1 MPKCNHVAQ
10 TCSGSNA
17 SYLQIKCI
25 HCQEILYKNNILQVD
40 NALLQRHVRRME
52 DRQVY
57 GVRDERYLATELRDQ
72 MLANP
77 EPTEESLQLA
87 IALTNY
93 INKKEQT
100 TPGWMPAQN
109 PVPVHV
115 PKASINACAGRFRT
129 AQESSSSCARRA
141 RPDDPPLPV
150 DAPPPPILPIPPGL
164 GISPEVWLEL
174 DSETRKAVVADNY
187 CQEQMN
193 VDPPP
198 VRHVPVAPPLPPPS
212 EPIPAHVPTAPPQP
226 PPASTNQALYGMNQ
240 TPKDYLMEIAKNLP
254 EDQAKDILAQ
264 IQRQTSQNQTEEEE
278 EAEEAEPHVIHQQ
291 RRCRQQ

>member
-1 MPKCNHVAQ
+1 MPKCLHEAQ

-141 RPDDPPLPV
+141 SPDDPKLPANV
-150 DAPPPPILPIPPGL
+150 PPPPILPIPPGL

-174 DSETRKAVVADNY
+174 DSETRKTVVADNY

-212 EPIPAHVPTAPPQP
+212 EPLPKHVPTAPPQP
-226 PPASTNQALYGMNQ
+226 PSASTNQALYGMNQ

-264 IQRQTSQNQTEEEE
+264 IQSQTNQNQTEEEE
-278 EAEEAEPHVIHQQ
+278 EAEPHVIHQR

>member
-1 MPKCNHVAQ
+1 MPKCHHVAQ

-72 MLANP
+72 MLASP

-100 TPGWMPAQN
+100 TPGWKPPQN

-115 PKASINACAGRFRT
+115 PKANINATNTRRRT
-129 AQESSSSCARRA
+129 TQESSSSGA
-141 RPDDPPLPV
+141 RPHDQPI
-150 DAPPPPILPIPPGL
+150 APILPIPPGL

-174 DSETRKAVVADNY
+174 TPETRKVIV
-187 CQEQMN
+187 QEN
-193 VDPPP
+193 CK
-198 VRHVPVAPPLPPPS
+198 
-212 EPIPAHVPTAPPQP
+212 E
-226 PPASTNQALYGMNQ
+226 
-240 TPKDYLMEIAKNLP
+240 
-254 EDQAKDILAQ
+254 
-264 IQRQTSQNQTEEEE
+264 
-278 EAEEAEPHVIHQQ
+278 
-291 RRCRQQ
+291 